1 MRLHVD
7 FSLTLESRQ
16 RRFELAVAFS
26 SDEDRIVMF
35 GQSGA
40 GKSATLQAI
49 AGLLRPQRGHIEVGG
64 RTLFDSRRRIDL
76 PARERRVGYVFQD
89 YALFPHLTVWDNV
102 AYGLRHLG
110 KWRLSEEER
119 ARVADML
126 RLMGLTPLAEARPGT
141 LSGGQRQRVALARAL
156 ITEPQ
161 VLLMD
166 EPFAALDVRLRRRMR
181 AELADMQQRFAVPLV
196 LITHDLQ
203 DVEQL
208 AQTLVVIDL
217 GLVTKTVPICSLRG
231 SLGGDSLMAELAHL
245 CGVHEEPAPCP
256 LVVS

>member
-1 MRLHVD
+1 MRLEVD
-7 FSLTLESRQ
+7 FALTLESRKQ
-16 RRFELAVAFS
+16 RFELKVAFS
-26 SDEDRIVMF
+26 SDEDRVVMF
-35 GQSGA
+35 GESGA

-49 AGLLRPQRGHIEVGG
+49 AGLLKPNRGRIVVGD
-64 RTLFDSRRRIDL
+64 RTLFESSRDIDL

-102 AYGLRHLG
+102 AYGLKRFG
-110 KWRLSEEER
+110 KWRLTEAER
-119 ARVADML
+119 SRVADML
-126 RLMGLTPLAEARPGT
+126 RLMGLHRLAEVRPGF

-181 AELADMQQRFAVPLV
+181 EELADVQQRFSVPLV

-217 GLVTKTVPICSLRG
+217 GQVTRTVPLRPLRS
-231 SLGGDSLMAELAHL
+231 SLGADSLMAELVRL
-245 CGVHEEPAPCP
+245 CGVA
-256 LVVS
+256 

>member
-1 MRLHVD
+1 MRLEVD
-7 FSLTLESRQ
+7 FALTLESRK

-26 SDEDRIVMF
+26 SNEDRIVMF
-35 GQSGA
+35 GHSGA

-49 AGLLRPQRGHIEVGG
+49 AGLLRPQRGRIVVDR
-64 RTLFDSRRRIDL
+64 RTLFDSARAIDL

-102 AYGLRHLG
+102 AYGLKHIG
-110 KWRLSEEER
+110 KWRLTEDER
-119 ARVADML
+119 AQVAGML
-126 RLMGLTPLAEARPGT
+126 RLMGLHALADARPGS

-161 VLLMD
+161 VLLID

-181 AELADMQQRFAVPLV
+181 EELADMQQRFAVPLV

-203 DVEQL
+203 DVEHL

-217 GLVTKTVPICSLRG
+217 GQVTRTVPVSSLRG
-231 SLGGDSLMAELAHL
+231 SLGADSLMRELAQV
-245 CGVHEEPAPCP
+245 CGVA
-256 LVVS
+256 

>member
-1 MRLHVD
+1 MRLDVD
-7 FSLTLESRQ
+7 FALTLESRK
-16 RRFELAVAFS
+16 RRFELNVTFS
-26 SDEDRIVMF
+26 SDEDRIVVF

-49 AGLLRPQRGHIEVGG
+49 AGLLRPQRGQVVVGG
-64 RTLFDSRRRIDL
+64 RTLFDSGRGIDL
-76 PARERRVGYVFQD
+76 PARDRRVGYVFQD

-102 AYGLRHLG
+102 GYGLKRFG
-110 KWRLSEEER
+110 KWRLTEAER
-119 ARVADML
+119 ARVADLL
-126 RLMGLTPLAEARPGT
+126 RLMGLEQLAEAQPGS

-166 EPFAALDVRLRRRMR
+166 EPFAALDVRLRQRMR
-181 AELADMQQRFAVPLV
+181 EELTDVQQRFSIPLV

-217 GLVTKTVPICSLRG
+217 GQVTRTVPLRSLRDEAPPR
-231 SLGGDSLMAELAHL
+231 SLSAELAQL
-245 CGVHEEPAPCP
+245 CGIA
-256 LVVS
+256 

>member
-1 MRLHVD
+1 MRLDVD
-7 FSLTLESRQ
+7 FALTLEDRE
-16 RRFELAVAFS
+16 RRFELKVAFAS
-26 SDEDRIVMF
+26 NDDRIVMY

-49 AGLLRPQRGHIEVGG
+49 AGLLTPQRGRIVVGD
-64 RTLFDSRRRIDL
+64 RTLFDSGGKVDL

-89 YALFPHLTVWDNV
+89 YALFPHLSVRDNV
-102 AYGLRHLG
+102 AYGLRHFG
-110 KWRLSEEER
+110 KWRLNEEER
-119 ARVADML
+119 SRVADML
-126 RLMGLTPLAEARPGT
+126 HLMGLHQFADARPRS

-156 ITEPQ
+156 ITQPQ
-161 VLLMD
+161 ILLMD

-181 AELADMQQRFAVPLV
+181 EELTDVQQRFAVPLV

-217 GLVTKTVPICSLRG
+217 GEVTRTVPLQSMRNGLAA
-231 SLGGDSLMAELAHL
+231 DSLMAELAQL
-245 CGVHEEPAPCP
+245 CGID
-256 LVVS
+256 